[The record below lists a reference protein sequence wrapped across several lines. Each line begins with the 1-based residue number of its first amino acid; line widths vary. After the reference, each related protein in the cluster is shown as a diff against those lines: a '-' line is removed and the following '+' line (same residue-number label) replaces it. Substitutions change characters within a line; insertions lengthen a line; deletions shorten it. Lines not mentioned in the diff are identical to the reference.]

1 MIKFTKFCR
10 LCQQLLIWENRAK
23 KGDEPSVS
31 KIYLADPNNED
42 VRIEH
47 FLSKFSVKTKIYPPG
62 ICPVTVQL
70 ALLQASKSQTCGK
83 CVPCRDGLRQ
93 LESMFYQILT
103 GKANVAILDEMKEL
117 SEMIRDSADCAIGYQ
132 AAIEV
137 LEGLETFREEYISY
151 IETGASSGAKEQ
163 QIPCT
168 AMCPA
173 HVDIPGYIAHIGR
186 GDYASAINLIRK
198 NNPLP
203 TACAMICEHPCEE
216 RCRRNLIDD
225 AINIRG
231 LKKYAVDQIP
241 ADQVQV
247 PRANPLTGKK
257 VAVIGGG
264 PCGLTAA
271 YFLSLMGHK
280 VTIFEGKPRLGGML
294 MYGIPN
300 YRFPK
305 DRLDEDINAILSTG
319 NIEVKYNTLVGRD
332 ISVEEVRE
340 SYDAMLVAIGAQAGK
355 KLRLEG
361 MDAGNIFSAV
371 EMLDGIGR
379 GLHPDYTGKTVA
391 VIGGGNVAMD
401 AARSALRCNAADVR
415 IVYRRRR
422 EDMTAL
428 DSEIESAVMEGV
440 ELITL
445 QAPSWIEKDAE
456 GNCSALWV
464 KPQMTGPYRDGRPS
478 PVDAVSKPEQ
488 RVPCDILLVAVGQ
501 DIVSEPFEQFGMPA
515 NRRVFQSG
523 RDTSV
528 ESMPG
533 VFVGGDCATGP
544 ATAIRAIAAGRVAAN
559 AIDDYLGY
567 HHKLN
572 CGVTAPDAQPNNRV
586 PTGRVNIQ
594 ERPAYL
600 RKQDFEAVECP
611 MSPEEAQQEC
621 SRCLRCDVF
630 GCGKLEGA
638 HNAVDE

>member
-1 MIKFTKFCR
+1 M
-10 LCQQLLIWENRAK
+10 
-23 KGDEPSVS
+23 S
-31 KIYLADPNNED
+31 KIYLADRNSED
-42 VRIEH
+42 VRIEQ
-47 FLSKFSVKTKIYPPG
+47 FLSKFSAKTRIYPPG
-62 ICPVTVQL
+62 VCPVTVQL

-93 LESMFYQILT
+93 LETMLRTILA
-103 GKANVAILDEMKEL
+103 GKATVEILDEVKEL
-117 SEMIRDSADCAIGYQ
+117 AAMIRDTADCAIGYQ
-132 AAIEV
+132 AATEV

-151 IETGASSGAKEQ
+151 IETGASAGDKEQ

-173 HVDIPGYIAHIGR
+173 HVDVPGYVAHVGN
-186 GDYASAINLIRK
+186 GDYAAAINLIRK

-203 TACAMICEHPCEE
+203 TACAMVCEHPCEE
-216 RCRRNLIDD
+216 RCRRSLIDD

-231 LKKYAVDQIP
+231 IKKYAVDQIP

-247 PRANPLTGKK
+247 PKANPLTGKK

-271 YFLSLMGHK
+271 YFLSLMGHQ
-280 VTIFEGKPRLGGML
+280 VTIFEGKERLGGML

-305 DRLDEDINAILSTG
+305 DRLDQDVNAILSTG
-319 NIEVKYNTLVGRD
+319 NIAVKYNTQVGRD
-332 ISVEEVRE
+332 ISIEAVRKD
-340 SYDAMLVAIGAQAGK
+340 YDAMLVAIGAQAGK
-355 KLRLEG
+355 SLRLKG
-361 MDAGNIFSAV
+361 IDANHIYSAV
-371 EMLDGIGR
+371 EMLDEIGH
-379 GLHPDYTGKTVA
+379 GQKPDYTGKTVA

-401 AARSALRCNAADVR
+401 AARSALRCNAAAVR
-415 IVYRRRR
+415 IAYRRRR

-445 QAPSWIEKDAE
+445 QAPSWIETDE
-456 GNCSALWV
+456 NNNCTALWV
-464 KPQMTGPYRDGRPS
+464 KPQMTGPYRDGRPA
-478 PVDAVSKPEQ
+478 PVDAVSKAEV
-488 RVPCDILLVAVGQ
+488 RIPCDVILVAVGQ

-515 NRRVFQSG
+515 QRRVFQSE
-523 RDTSV
+523 RDTAV
-528 ESMPG
+528 PSMPG

-544 ATAIRAIAAGRVAAN
+544 ATAIQAIAAGRVAAN
-559 AIDDYLGY
+559 AIDEYLGY
-567 HHKLN
+567 HHKLD
-572 CGVTAPDAQPNNRV
+572 CGVTAPEARPNLRV

-600 RKQDFEAVECP
+600 RKQDFEEVECP

-638 HNAVDE
+638 RNAADK

>member
-1 MIKFTKFCR
+1 M
-10 LCQQLLIWENRAK
+10 
-23 KGDEPSVS
+23 S
-31 KIYLADPNNED
+31 KIYLADRNSED

-47 FLSKFSVKTKIYPPG
+47 FLSKFSAKTRIYPPG
-62 ICPVTVQL
+62 VCPVTVQM

-93 LESMFYQILT
+93 LEAMLSAILS
-103 GKANVAILDEMKEL
+103 GKATVAILEQMKEL
-117 SEMIRDSADCAIGYQ
+117 AAMIRDTADCAIGYQ
-132 AAIEV
+132 AATEV
-137 LEGLETFREEYISY
+137 LEGLETFWEEYISY
-151 IETGASSGAKEQ
+151 IETGASAGAKEQ

-173 HVDIPGYIAHIGR
+173 HVDVPGYVAHVGN
-186 GDYASAINLIRK
+186 GDYAAAINLIRQ

-203 TACAMICEHPCEE
+203 TACAMVCEHPCEE

-231 LKKYAVDQIP
+231 IKKYAVDQVP

-247 PRANPLTGKK
+247 PKANPLTGKK

-271 YFLSLMGHK
+271 YFLSLMGHQ
-280 VTIFEGKPRLGGML
+280 VTIFEGKERLGGML

-305 DRLDEDINAILSTG
+305 DRLDQDVNAILSTG
-319 NIEVKYNTLVGRD
+319 NISVKYNTQVGRD
-332 ISVEEVRE
+332 VSIESVRAE
-340 SYDAMLVAIGAQAGK
+340 YDAMLVAIGAQAGK
-355 KLRLEG
+355 SLRLEG
-361 MDAGNIFSAV
+361 MDANHIYSAV
-371 EMLDGIGR
+371 EMLDDIGH
-379 GLHPDYTGKTVA
+379 GKKPDYTGKTVA

-401 AARSALRCNAADVR
+401 AARSALRCNAAAVR
-415 IVYRRRR
+415 IAYRRRR

-445 QAPSWIEKDAE
+445 QAPSWIEKDE
-456 GNCSALWV
+456 NNNCTALWV
-464 KPQMTGPYRDGRPS
+464 KPQMTGPYRDGRPA
-478 PVDAVSKPEQ
+478 PVDAVSKAEV
-488 RVPCDILLVAVGQ
+488 RIPCDVILVAVGQ

-515 NRRVFQSG
+515 QRRVFQSE
-523 RDTSV
+523 RDTAV
-528 ESMPG
+528 PSMPG

-544 ATAIRAIAAGRVAAN
+544 ATAIQAIAAGRVAAN
-559 AIDDYLGY
+559 AIDEYLGY
-567 HHKLN
+567 HHKLP
-572 CGVTAPDAQPNNRV
+572 CDVAAPEARPNLRV

-600 RKQDFEAVECP
+600 RKLDFEEVECP

-638 HNAVDE
+638 HNAADK

>member
-1 MIKFTKFCR
+1 M
-10 LCQQLLIWENRAK
+10 
-23 KGDEPSVS
+23 S
-31 KIYLADPNNED
+31 KIYLADRNSED

-47 FLSKFSVKTKIYPPG
+47 FLSKFSAKTRIYPPG
-62 ICPVTVQL
+62 VCPVTVQM

-93 LESMFYQILT
+93 LEAMISAILS
-103 GKANVAILDEMKEL
+103 GKATVAILEQMKEL
-117 SEMIRDSADCAIGYQ
+117 AAMIRDTADCAIGYQ
-132 AAIEV
+132 AATEV
-137 LEGLETFREEYISY
+137 LEGLETFWEEYISY
-151 IETGASSGAKEQ
+151 IETGASAGAKEQ

-173 HVDIPGYIAHIGR
+173 HVDVPGYVAHVGN
-186 GDYASAINLIRK
+186 GDYAAAINLIRQ

-203 TACAMICEHPCEE
+203 TACAMVCEHPCEE

-231 LKKYAVDQIP
+231 IKKYAVDQVP

-247 PRANPLTGKK
+247 PKANPFTGKK

-271 YFLSLMGHK
+271 YFLSLMGHQ
-280 VTIFEGKPRLGGML
+280 VTIFEGKERLGGML

-305 DRLDEDINAILSTG
+305 DRLDQDVNAILSTG
-319 NIEVKYNTLVGRD
+319 NISVKYNTQVGRD
-332 ISVEEVRE
+332 VSIESVRAE
-340 SYDAMLVAIGAQAGK
+340 YDAMLVAIGAQAGK
-355 KLRLEG
+355 SLRLEG
-361 MDAGNIFSAV
+361 MDANHIYSAV
-371 EMLDGIGR
+371 EMLDDIGH
-379 GLHPDYTGKTVA
+379 GKKPDYTGKTVA

-401 AARSALRCNAADVR
+401 AARSALRCNAAAVR
-415 IVYRRRR
+415 IAYRRRR

-445 QAPSWIEKDAE
+445 QAPSWIEKDE
-456 GNCSALWV
+456 NNNCTALWV
-464 KPQMTGPYRDGRPS
+464 KPQMTGPYRDGRPA
-478 PVDAVSKPEQ
+478 PVDAVSKAEV
-488 RVPCDILLVAVGQ
+488 RIPCDVILVAVGQ

-515 NRRVFQSG
+515 QRRVFQSE
-523 RDTSV
+523 RDTAV
-528 ESMPG
+528 PSMPG

-544 ATAIRAIAAGRVAAN
+544 ATAIQAIAAGRVAAN
-559 AIDDYLGY
+559 AIDEYLGY
-567 HHKLN
+567 HHKLP
-572 CGVTAPDAQPNNRV
+572 CDVAAPEARPNLRV

-600 RKQDFEAVECP
+600 RKLDFEEVECP

-638 HNAVDE
+638 HNAADK

>member
-1 MIKFTKFCR
+1 M
-10 LCQQLLIWENRAK
+10 
-23 KGDEPSVS
+23 S
-31 KIYLADPNNED
+31 KIYLADRNSED

-47 FLSKFSVKTKIYPPG
+47 FLSKFSAKTRIYPPG
-62 ICPVTVQL
+62 VCPVTVQM

-93 LESMFYQILT
+93 LEAMLSAILS
-103 GKANVAILDEMKEL
+103 GKATVAILEQMKEL
-117 SEMIRDSADCAIGYQ
+117 
-132 AAIEV
+132 AATEV
-137 LEGLETFREEYISY
+137 LEGLETFWEEYISY
-151 IETGASSGAKEQ
+151 IETGASAGAKEQ

-173 HVDIPGYIAHIGR
+173 HVDVPGYVAHVGN
-186 GDYASAINLIRK
+186 GDYAAAINLIRQ

-203 TACAMICEHPCEE
+203 TACAMVCEHPCEE

-231 LKKYAVDQIP
+231 IKKYAVDQVP

-247 PRANPLTGKK
+247 PKANPLTGKK

-271 YFLSLMGHK
+271 YFLSLMGHQ
-280 VTIFEGKPRLGGML
+280 VTIFEGKERLGGML

-305 DRLDEDINAILSTG
+305 DRLDQDVNAILSTG
-319 NIEVKYNTLVGRD
+319 NISVKYNTQVGRD
-332 ISVEEVRE
+332 VSIESVRAE
-340 SYDAMLVAIGAQAGK
+340 YDAMLVAIGAQAGK
-355 KLRLEG
+355 SLRLEG
-361 MDAGNIFSAV
+361 MDANHIYSAV
-371 EMLDGIGR
+371 EMLDDIGH
-379 GLHPDYTGKTVA
+379 GKKPDYTGKTVA

-401 AARSALRCNAADVR
+401 AARSALRCNAAAVR
-415 IVYRRRR
+415 IAYRRRR

-445 QAPSWIEKDAE
+445 QAPSWIEKDE
-456 GNCSALWV
+456 NNNCTALWV
-464 KPQMTGPYRDGRPS
+464 KPQMTGPYRDGRPA
-478 PVDAVSKPEQ
+478 PVDAVSKAEV
-488 RVPCDILLVAVGQ
+488 RIPCDVILVAVGQ

-515 NRRVFQSG
+515 QRRVFQSA
-523 RDTSV
+523 RDTAV
-528 ESMPG
+528 PSMPG

-544 ATAIRAIAAGRVAAN
+544 ATAIQAIAAGRVAAN
-559 AIDDYLGY
+559 AIDEYLGY
-567 HHKLN
+567 HHKLP
-572 CGVTAPDAQPNNRV
+572 CDVAAPEARPNLRV

-600 RKQDFEAVECP
+600 RKLDFEEVECP

-638 HNAVDE
+638 HNAADK

>member
-1 MIKFTKFCR
+1 MG
-10 LCQQLLIWENRAK
+10 IWKKAK
-23 KGDEPSVS
+23 KEGDEPSVS
-31 KIYLADPNNED
+31 KIYLADQNSED
-42 VRIEH
+42 VKIEH
-47 FLSKFSVKTKIYPPG
+47 FLSKFSVRARIYPPG

-70 ALLQASKSQTCGK
+70 ALLQTSKSQTCGK

-93 LESMFYQILT
+93 LEAMFYQILT
-103 GKANVAILDEMKEL
+103 GKASVAILDEIKEL
-117 SEMIRDSADCAIGYQ
+117 AEMIRDSADCAIGYQ

-137 LEGLETFREEYISY
+137 LEGLEVFWDEYISY
-151 IETGASSGAKEQ
+151 IETGASSGVKEQ

-168 AMCPA
+168 ARCPA
-173 HVDIPGYIAHIGR
+173 HVDIPGYIAHVAN
-186 GDYASAINLIRK
+186 GDYAAAINLIRK

-225 AINIRG
+225 SINIRG
-231 LKKYAVDQIP
+231 IKKYAVDQIP
-241 ADQVQV
+241 ADQVRV
-247 PRANPLTGKK
+247 PKANPLTGKK

-280 VTIFEGKPRLGGML
+280 VTIFEGKEHLGGML

-305 DRLDEDINAILSTG
+305 NRLDEDINAILSTG
-319 NIEVKYNTLVGRD
+319 NIEVKYNTQVGRD
-332 ISVEEVRE
+332 ISVQQVRE
-340 SYDAMLVAIGAQAGK
+340 SYDAMFVAIGAQAGK

-361 MDAGNIFSAV
+361 SDAKHVYSAV
-371 EMLDGIGR
+371 EMLDGIGH
-379 GLHPDYTGKTVA
+379 GKKPDYRGKTVV

-401 AARSALRCNAADVR
+401 AARSAMRCDASDVR

-428 DSEIESAVMEGV
+428 DSEIESAVMEGI

-445 QAPSWIEKDAE
+445 QAPARIEKNED
-456 GNCSALWV
+456 GDCIALYV
-464 KPQMTGPYRDGRPS
+464 RPQMTGPYRDGRPS
-478 PVDAVSKPEQ
+478 PVDSPSKPEG
-488 RVPCDILLVAVGQ
+488 RIPCDVILIAVGQ
-501 DIVSEPFEQFGMPA
+501 DIVSEPFEQFGRPA
-515 NRRVFQSG
+515 SRRVFQAGS
-523 RDTSV
+523 DTSV
-528 ESMPG
+528 EGMPG

-559 AIDDYLGY
+559 AIDEYLGY
-567 HHKLN
+567 HHKLT
-572 CGVTAPDAQPNNRV
+572 CSVTAPEARPNNRV

-594 ERPAYL
+594 ERPAYI
-600 RKQDFEAVECP
+600 RRRDFEAVECP
-611 MSPEEAQQEC
+611 MTPEEAQQEC

-638 HNAVDE
+638 RNAVDQ

>member
-1 MIKFTKFCR
+1 M
-10 LCQQLLIWENRAK
+10 
-23 KGDEPSVS
+23 S
-31 KIYLADPNNED
+31 KIYLADRNSED

-47 FLSKFSVKTKIYPPG
+47 FLSKFSAKTRIYPPG
-62 ICPVTVQL
+62 VCPVTVQM

-93 LESMFYQILT
+93 LEAMLSAILS
-103 GKANVAILDEMKEL
+103 GKATVAILEQMKEL
-117 SEMIRDSADCAIGYQ
+117 AAMIRDTADCAIGYQ
-132 AAIEV
+132 AATEV
-137 LEGLETFREEYISY
+137 LEGLETFWEEYISY
-151 IETGASSGAKEQ
+151 IETGASAGAKEQ

-173 HVDIPGYIAHIGR
+173 HVDVPGYVAHVGN
-186 GDYASAINLIRK
+186 GDYAAAINLIRQ

-203 TACAMICEHPCEE
+203 TACAMVCEHPCEE

-231 LKKYAVDQIP
+231 IKKYAVDQVP
-241 ADQVQV
+241 ADQVQG
-247 PRANPLTGKK
+247 PKANPLTGKK

-271 YFLSLMGHK
+271 YFLSLMGHQ
-280 VTIFEGKPRLGGML
+280 VTIFEGKERLGGML

-305 DRLDEDINAILSTG
+305 DRLDQDVNAILSTG
-319 NIEVKYNTLVGRD
+319 NISVKYNTQVGRD
-332 ISVEEVRE
+332 VSIESVRAE
-340 SYDAMLVAIGAQAGK
+340 YDAMLVAIGAQAGK
-355 KLRLEG
+355 SLRLEG
-361 MDAGNIFSAV
+361 MDANHIYSAV
-371 EMLDGIGR
+371 EMLDDIGH
-379 GLHPDYTGKTVA
+379 GKKPDYTGKTVA

-401 AARSALRCNAADVR
+401 AARSALRCNAAAVR
-415 IVYRRRR
+415 IAYRRRR

-445 QAPSWIEKDAE
+445 QAPSWIEKDE
-456 GNCSALWV
+456 NNNCTALWV
-464 KPQMTGPYRDGRPS
+464 KPQMTGPYRDGRPA
-478 PVDAVSKPEQ
+478 PVDAVSKAEV
-488 RVPCDILLVAVGQ
+488 RIPCDVILVAVGQ

-515 NRRVFQSG
+515 QRRVFQSA
-523 RDTSV
+523 RDTAV
-528 ESMPG
+528 PSMPG

-544 ATAIRAIAAGRVAAN
+544 ATAIQAIAAGRVAAN
-559 AIDDYLGY
+559 AIDEYLGY
-567 HHKLN
+567 HHKLP
-572 CGVTAPDAQPNNRV
+572 CDVAAPEARPNLRV

-600 RKQDFEAVECP
+600 RKLDLEEVECP

-638 HNAVDE
+638 HNAADK

>member
-1 MIKFTKFCR
+1 M
-10 LCQQLLIWENRAK
+10 
-23 KGDEPSVS
+23 S
-31 KIYLADPNNED
+31 KIYLADRNSED

-47 FLSKFSVKTKIYPPG
+47 FLSKFSAKTRIYPPG
-62 ICPVTVQL
+62 VCPVTVQM

-93 LESMFYQILT
+93 LEAMLSAILS
-103 GKANVAILDEMKEL
+103 GKATVAILEQMKEL
-117 SEMIRDSADCAIGYQ
+117 AAMIRDTADCAIGYQ
-132 AAIEV
+132 AATEV
-137 LEGLETFREEYISY
+137 LEGLETFWEEYISY
-151 IETGASSGAKEQ
+151 IETGASAGAKEQ

-173 HVDIPGYIAHIGR
+173 HVDVPGYVAHVGN
-186 GDYASAINLIRK
+186 GDYAAAINLIRQ

-203 TACAMICEHPCEE
+203 TACAMVCEHPCEE

-231 LKKYAVDQIP
+231 IKKYAVDQVP

-247 PRANPLTGKK
+247 PKANPLTGKK

-271 YFLSLMGHK
+271 YFLSLMGHQ
-280 VTIFEGKPRLGGML
+280 VTIFEGKERLGGML

-305 DRLDEDINAILSTG
+305 DRLDQDVNAILSTG
-319 NIEVKYNTLVGRD
+319 NISVKYNTQVGRD
-332 ISVEEVRE
+332 VSIESVRAE
-340 SYDAMLVAIGAQAGK
+340 YDAMLVAIGAQAGK
-355 KLRLEG
+355 SLRLEG
-361 MDAGNIFSAV
+361 MDANHIYSAV
-371 EMLDGIGR
+371 EMLDDIGH
-379 GLHPDYTGKTVA
+379 GKKPDYTGKTVA

-401 AARSALRCNAADVR
+401 AARSALRCNAAAVR
-415 IVYRRRR
+415 IAYRRRR

-445 QAPSWIEKDAE
+445 QAPSWIEKDE
-456 GNCSALWV
+456 NNNCTALWV
-464 KPQMTGPYRDGRPS
+464 KPQMTGPYRDGRPA
-478 PVDAVSKPEQ
+478 PVDAVSKAEV
-488 RVPCDILLVAVGQ
+488 RIPCDVILVAVGQ

-515 NRRVFQSG
+515 QRRVFQSA
-523 RDTSV
+523 RDTAV
-528 ESMPG
+528 PSMPG

-544 ATAIRAIAAGRVAAN
+544 ATAIQAIAAGRVAAN
-559 AIDDYLGY
+559 AIDEYLGY
-567 HHKLN
+567 HHKLP
-572 CGVTAPDAQPNNRV
+572 CDVAAPEARPNLRV

-600 RKQDFEAVECP
+600 RKLDFEEVECP

-638 HNAVDE
+638 HNAADK

>member
-1 MIKFTKFCR
+1 M
-10 LCQQLLIWENRAK
+10 
-23 KGDEPSVS
+23 S
-31 KIYLADPNNED
+31 KIYLADRNSED

-47 FLSKFSVKTKIYPPG
+47 FLSKFSAKTRIYPPG
-62 ICPVTVQL
+62 VCPVTVQM

-93 LESMFYQILT
+93 LEAMLSAILS
-103 GKANVAILDEMKEL
+103 GKATVAILEQMKEL
-117 SEMIRDSADCAIGYQ
+117 AAMIRDTADCAIGYQ
-132 AAIEV
+132 AATEV
-137 LEGLETFREEYISY
+137 LEGLETFWEEYISY
-151 IETGASSGAKEQ
+151 IETGASAGAKEQ

-173 HVDIPGYIAHIGR
+173 HVDVPGYVAHVGN
-186 GDYASAINLIRK
+186 GDYAAAINLIRQ

-203 TACAMICEHPCEE
+203 TACAMVCEHPCEE

-231 LKKYAVDQIP
+231 IKKYAVDQVP

-247 PRANPLTGKK
+247 PKANPLTGKK

-271 YFLSLMGHK
+271 YFLSLMGHQ
-280 VTIFEGKPRLGGML
+280 VTIFEGKERLGGML

-305 DRLDEDINAILSTG
+305 DRLDQDVNAILSTG
-319 NIEVKYNTLVGRD
+319 NISVKYNTQVGRD
-332 ISVEEVRE
+332 VSIESVRAE
-340 SYDAMLVAIGAQAGK
+340 YDAMLVAIGAQAGK
-355 KLRLEG
+355 SLRLEG
-361 MDAGNIFSAV
+361 MDANHIYSAV
-371 EMLDGIGR
+371 EMLDDIGH
-379 GLHPDYTGKTVA
+379 GKKPDYTGKTVA

-401 AARSALRCNAADVR
+401 AARSALRCNAAAVR
-415 IVYRRRR
+415 IAYRRRR

-445 QAPSWIEKDAE
+445 QAPSWIEKDE
-456 GNCSALWV
+456 NNNCTALWV
-464 KPQMTGPYRDGRPS
+464 KPQMTGPYRDGRPA
-478 PVDAVSKPEQ
+478 PVDAVSKAEV
-488 RVPCDILLVAVGQ
+488 RIPCDVILVAVGQ

-515 NRRVFQSG
+515 QRRVFQSA
-523 RDTSV
+523 RDTAV
-528 ESMPG
+528 PSMPG

-544 ATAIRAIAAGRVAAN
+544 ATAIQAIAAGRVAAN
-559 AIDDYLGY
+559 AIDEYLGY
-567 HHKLN
+567 HHKLP
-572 CGVTAPDAQPNNRV
+572 CDVAAPEARPNLRV

-600 RKQDFEAVECP
+600 RKLDFEEVECP
-611 MSPEEAQQEC
+611 ISPEEAQQEC

-638 HNAVDE
+638 HNAADK

>member
-1 MIKFTKFCR
+1 M
-10 LCQQLLIWENRAK
+10 
-23 KGDEPSVS
+23 S
-31 KIYLADPNNED
+31 KIYLADRNSED

-47 FLSKFSVKTKIYPPG
+47 FLSKFSAKTRIYPPG
-62 ICPVTVQL
+62 VCPVTVQM

-93 LESMFYQILT
+93 LEAMLSAILS
-103 GKANVAILDEMKEL
+103 GKATVAILEQMKEL
-117 SEMIRDSADCAIGYQ
+117 AAMIRDTADCAIGYQ
-132 AAIEV
+132 AATEV
-137 LEGLETFREEYISY
+137 LEGLETFWEEYISY
-151 IETGASSGAKEQ
+151 IETGTSAGAKEQ

-173 HVDIPGYIAHIGR
+173 HVDVPGYVAHVGN
-186 GDYASAINLIRK
+186 GDYAAAINLIRQ

-203 TACAMICEHPCEE
+203 TACAMVCEHPCEE

-231 LKKYAVDQIP
+231 IKKYAVDQVP

-247 PRANPLTGKK
+247 PKANPLTGKK

-271 YFLSLMGHK
+271 YFLSLMGHQ
-280 VTIFEGKPRLGGML
+280 VTIFEGKERLGGML

-305 DRLDEDINAILSTG
+305 DRLDQDVNAILSTG
-319 NIEVKYNTLVGRD
+319 NISVKYNTQVGRD
-332 ISVEEVRE
+332 VSIESVRAE
-340 SYDAMLVAIGAQAGK
+340 YDAMLVAIGAQAGK
-355 KLRLEG
+355 SLRLEG
-361 MDAGNIFSAV
+361 MDANHIYSAV
-371 EMLDGIGR
+371 EMLDDIGH
-379 GLHPDYTGKTVA
+379 GKKPDYTGKTVA

-401 AARSALRCNAADVR
+401 AARSALRCNAAAVR
-415 IVYRRRR
+415 IAYRRRR

-445 QAPSWIEKDAE
+445 QAPSWIEKDE
-456 GNCSALWV
+456 NNNCTALWV
-464 KPQMTGPYRDGRPS
+464 KPQMTGPYRDGRPA
-478 PVDAVSKPEQ
+478 PVDAVSKAEV
-488 RVPCDILLVAVGQ
+488 RIPCDVILVAVGQ

-515 NRRVFQSG
+515 QRRVFQRA
-523 RDTSV
+523 RDTAV
-528 ESMPG
+528 PSMPG

-544 ATAIRAIAAGRVAAN
+544 ATAIQAIAAGRVAAN
-559 AIDDYLGY
+559 AIDEYLGY
-567 HHKLN
+567 HHKLP
-572 CGVTAPDAQPNNRV
+572 CDVAAPEARPNLRV

-600 RKQDFEAVECP
+600 RKLDFEEVECP

-638 HNAVDE
+638 HNAADK

>member
-1 MIKFTKFCR
+1 M
-10 LCQQLLIWENRAK
+10 
-23 KGDEPSVS
+23 S
-31 KIYLADPNNED
+31 KIYLADRNSED

-47 FLSKFSVKTKIYPPG
+47 FLSKFSAKTRIYPPG
-62 ICPVTVQL
+62 VCPVTVQM

-93 LESMFYQILT
+93 LEAMLSAILS
-103 GKANVAILDEMKEL
+103 GKATVAILEQMKEL
-117 SEMIRDSADCAIGYQ
+117 AAMIRDTADCAIGYQ
-132 AAIEV
+132 AATEV
-137 LEGLETFREEYISY
+137 LEGLETFWEEYISY
-151 IETGASSGAKEQ
+151 IETGASAGAKEQ

-173 HVDIPGYIAHIGR
+173 HVDVPGYVAHVGN
-186 GDYASAINLIRK
+186 GDYAAAINLIRQ

-203 TACAMICEHPCEE
+203 TACAMVCEHPCEE

-231 LKKYAVDQIP
+231 IKKYAVDQVP
-241 ADQVQV
+241 ADQVQG
-247 PRANPLTGKK
+247 PKANPLTGKK

-271 YFLSLMGHK
+271 YFLSLMGHQ
-280 VTIFEGKPRLGGML
+280 VTIFEGKERLGGML

-305 DRLDEDINAILSTG
+305 DRLDQDVNAILSTG
-319 NIEVKYNTLVGRD
+319 NISVKYNTQVGRD
-332 ISVEEVRE
+332 VSIESVRAE
-340 SYDAMLVAIGAQAGK
+340 YDAMLVAIGAQAGK
-355 KLRLEG
+355 SLRLEG
-361 MDAGNIFSAV
+361 MDANHIYSAV
-371 EMLDGIGR
+371 EMLDDIGH
-379 GLHPDYTGKTVA
+379 GKKPDYTGKTVA

-401 AARSALRCNAADVR
+401 AARSALRCNAAAVR
-415 IVYRRRR
+415 IAYRRRR

-445 QAPSWIEKDAE
+445 QAPSWIEKDE
-456 GNCSALWV
+456 NNNCTALWV
-464 KPQMTGPYRDGRPS
+464 KPQMTGPYRDGRPA
-478 PVDAVSKPEQ
+478 PVDAVSKAEV
-488 RVPCDILLVAVGQ
+488 RIPCDVILVAVGQ

-515 NRRVFQSG
+515 QRRVFQSA
-523 RDTSV
+523 RDTAV
-528 ESMPG
+528 PSMPG

-544 ATAIRAIAAGRVAAN
+544 ATAIQAIAAGRVAAN
-559 AIDDYLGY
+559 AIDEYLGY
-567 HHKLN
+567 HHKLP
-572 CGVTAPDAQPNNRV
+572 CDVAAPEARPNLRV

-600 RKQDFEAVECP
+600 RKLDFEEVECP

-638 HNAVDE
+638 HNAADK

>member
-1 MIKFTKFCR
+1 M
-10 LCQQLLIWENRAK
+10 
-23 KGDEPSVS
+23 S
-31 KIYLADPNNED
+31 KIYLADRNRED

-47 FLSKFSVKTKIYPPG
+47 FLSKFSTKTRIYPPG
-62 ICPVTVQL
+62 VCPVTVQL

-93 LESMFYQILT
+93 LETMLSTILT
-103 GKANVAILDEMKEL
+103 GRATVDILDQVKEL
-117 SEMIRDSADCAIGYQ
+117 AAMIRDTADCAIGYQ
-132 AAIEV
+132 AATEV
-137 LEGLETFREEYISY
+137 LEGLETFWEEYVSY
-151 IETGASSGAKEQ
+151 IETGASVGDKEQ

-173 HVDIPGYIAHIGR
+173 HVDVPGYVAHVGN
-186 GDYASAINLIRK
+186 GDYAAAINLIRQS
-198 NNPLP
+198 NPLP
-203 TACAMICEHPCEE
+203 TACAMVCEHPCEE

-231 LKKYAVDQIP
+231 IKKYAVDQIP

-247 PRANPLTGKK
+247 PKANPLTGKK

-271 YFLSLMGHK
+271 YFLSLMGHQ
-280 VTIFEGKPRLGGML
+280 VTIFEGKERLGGML

-305 DRLDEDINAILSTG
+305 ERLDQDVNAILSTG
-319 NIEVKYNTLVGRD
+319 NIAVKYNTQVGRD
-332 ISVEEVRE
+332 ISIESVRAD
-340 SYDAMLVAIGAQAGK
+340 YDAMLVAIGAQAGK
-355 KLRLEG
+355 SLRLEG
-361 MDAGNIFSAV
+361 MDANHIYSAV
-371 EMLDGIGR
+371 EMLDDIGH
-379 GLHPDYTGKTVA
+379 GKKPDYTGKTVA

-401 AARSALRCNAADVR
+401 AARSALRCNAAAVR
-415 IVYRRRR
+415 IAYRRRR

-445 QAPSWIEKDAE
+445 QAPSWIEKDE
-456 GNCSALWV
+456 HNNCTALWV
-464 KPQMTGPYRDGRPS
+464 KPQMTGPYRDGRPA
-478 PVDAVSKPEQ
+478 PVDAVSKAEV
-488 RVPCDILLVAVGQ
+488 RIPCDVILVAVGQ

-515 NRRVFQSG
+515 QRRVFQSE
-523 RDTSV
+523 RDTAV
-528 ESMPG
+528 PSMPG

-544 ATAIRAIAAGRVAAN
+544 ATAIQAIAAGRVAAN
-559 AIDDYLGY
+559 AIDEYLGY
-567 HHKLN
+567 HHKLPSD
-572 CGVTAPDAQPNNRV
+572 VAAPEARPNLRV

-600 RKQDFEAVECP
+600 RKLDFEEVECP

-630 GCGKLEGA
+630 GSGKLEDA
-638 HNAVDE
+638 HNAADK

>member
-1 MIKFTKFCR
+1 M
-10 LCQQLLIWENRAK
+10 
-23 KGDEPSVS
+23 S
-31 KIYLADPNNED
+31 KIYLADRNSED
-42 VRIEH
+42 VRIEQ
-47 FLSKFSVKTKIYPPG
+47 FLSKFSVKTRIYPPG
-62 ICPVTVQL
+62 VCPVTVQL

-93 LESMFYQILT
+93 LETMLRTILA
-103 GKANVAILDEMKEL
+103 GKATVEILDEVKEL
-117 SEMIRDSADCAIGYQ
+117 AAMIRDTADCAIGYQ
-132 AAIEV
+132 AATEV

-151 IETGASSGAKEQ
+151 IETGASAGDKEQ

-173 HVDIPGYIAHIGR
+173 HVDVPGYVAHVGN
-186 GDYASAINLIRK
+186 GDYAAAINLIRK

-203 TACAMICEHPCEE
+203 TACAMVCEHPCEE
-216 RCRRNLIDD
+216 RCRRSLIDD

-231 LKKYAVDQIP
+231 IKKYAVDQIP

-247 PRANPLTGKK
+247 PKANPLTGKK

-271 YFLSLMGHK
+271 YFLSLMGHQ
-280 VTIFEGKPRLGGML
+280 VTIFEGKERLGGML

-305 DRLDEDINAILSTG
+305 DRLDQDVNAILSTG
-319 NIEVKYNTLVGRD
+319 NIAVKYNTQVGRD
-332 ISVEEVRE
+332 ISIEAVRKD
-340 SYDAMLVAIGAQAGK
+340 YDAMLVAIGAQAGK
-355 KLRLEG
+355 SLRLKG
-361 MDAGNIFSAV
+361 IDANHIYSAV
-371 EMLDGIGR
+371 EMLDEIGH
-379 GLHPDYTGKTVA
+379 GQKPDYTGKTVA

-401 AARSALRCNAADVR
+401 AARSALRCNAAAVR
-415 IVYRRRR
+415 IAYRRRR

-445 QAPSWIEKDAE
+445 QAPSWIETDE
-456 GNCSALWV
+456 NNNCTALWV
-464 KPQMTGPYRDGRPS
+464 KPQMTGPYRDGRPA
-478 PVDAVSKPEQ
+478 PVDAVSKAEV
-488 RVPCDILLVAVGQ
+488 RIPCDVILVAVGQ

-515 NRRVFQSG
+515 QRRVFQSE
-523 RDTSV
+523 RDTAV
-528 ESMPG
+528 PSMPG

-544 ATAIRAIAAGRVAAN
+544 ATAIQAIAAGRVAAN
-559 AIDDYLGY
+559 AIDEYLGY
-567 HHKLN
+567 HHKLD
-572 CGVTAPDAQPNNRV
+572 CGVTAPEARPNLRV

-600 RKQDFEAVECP
+600 RKQDFEEVECP

-638 HNAVDE
+638 CNAADK

>member
-1 MIKFTKFCR
+1 M
-10 LCQQLLIWENRAK
+10 
-23 KGDEPSVS
+23 S
-31 KIYLADPNNED
+31 KIYLADRNSED
-42 VRIEH
+42 VRIEQ
-47 FLSKFSVKTKIYPPG
+47 FLSKFSVKTRIYPPG
-62 ICPVTVQL
+62 VCPVTVQL

-93 LESMFYQILT
+93 LETMLRTILA
-103 GKANVAILDEMKEL
+103 GKATVEILDEVKEL
-117 SEMIRDSADCAIGYQ
+117 AAMIRDTADCAIGYQ
-132 AAIEV
+132 AATEV

-151 IETGASSGAKEQ
+151 IETGASAGDKEQ

-173 HVDIPGYIAHIGR
+173 HVDVPGYVAHVGN
-186 GDYASAINLIRK
+186 GDYAAAINLIRK

-203 TACAMICEHPCEE
+203 TACAMVCEHPCEE
-216 RCRRNLIDD
+216 RCRRSLIDD

-231 LKKYAVDQIP
+231 IKKYAVDQIP

-247 PRANPLTGKK
+247 PKANPLTGKK

-271 YFLSLMGHK
+271 YFLSLMGHQ
-280 VTIFEGKPRLGGML
+280 VTIFEGKERLGGML

-305 DRLDEDINAILSTG
+305 DRLDQDVNAILSTG
-319 NIEVKYNTLVGRD
+319 NIAVKYNTQVGRD
-332 ISVEEVRE
+332 ISIEAVRKD
-340 SYDAMLVAIGAQAGK
+340 YDAMLVAIGAQAGK
-355 KLRLEG
+355 SLRLKG
-361 MDAGNIFSAV
+361 IDANHIYSAV
-371 EMLDGIGR
+371 EMLDEIGH
-379 GLHPDYTGKTVA
+379 GQKPDYTGKTVA

-401 AARSALRCNAADVR
+401 AARSALRCNAAAVR
-415 IVYRRRR
+415 IAYRRRR

-428 DSEIESAVMEGV
+428 ASEIESAVMEGV

-445 QAPSWIEKDAE
+445 QAPSWIETDE
-456 GNCSALWV
+456 NNNCTALWV
-464 KPQMTGPYRDGRPS
+464 KPQMTGPYRDGRPA
-478 PVDAVSKPEQ
+478 PVDAVSKAEV
-488 RVPCDILLVAVGQ
+488 RIPCDVILVAVGQ

-515 NRRVFQSG
+515 QRRVFQSE
-523 RDTSV
+523 RDTAV
-528 ESMPG
+528 PSMPG

-544 ATAIRAIAAGRVAAN
+544 ATAIQAIAAGRVAAN
-559 AIDDYLGY
+559 AIDEYLGY
-567 HHKLN
+567 HHKLD
-572 CGVTAPDAQPNNRV
+572 CGVTAPEARPNLRV

-600 RKQDFEAVECP
+600 RKQDFEEVECP

-638 HNAVDE
+638 CNAADK